1 MYLCLIIIDTIIGN
15 ERGQEMKKKVL
26 SRLVVFLLMVVMTGL
41 LPITAFAENGNSESM
56 LTQATPGCSY
66 QTHVQN
72 VGWQGFKSNGDMSG
86 TFGRSL
92 RLEGIEIKLDN
103 QVYDL
108 GVSYQTHIQNIGWE
122 ADTNRGWKNNGTMS
136 GTEGLSYRLEAIQ
149 IKLTGA
155 DADKFDIYYQVHAE
169 NFGWLGWAKNGESS
183 GTAGY
188 GYRLE
193 GIRIQVVPAGQ
204 GAPTVTTAL
213 PFYDKNAPVE
223 PETPT
228 ADLKD
233 YYKLLGEV
241 DSLDG
246 TLYTEESFN
255 ALQEAIINN
264 KVTASNSQ
272 KEIDEAIL
280 AIKNKLSELVYIDE
294 EPPNEDI
301 KFTEIQGGIIK
312 ENLVL
317 TKDKSPYKIL
327 SDIQLSDNA
336 TLIVKEGVTIDGN
349 NKNIEAFN
357 AKIQIIGTKDDNIII
372 NNMNIIPKYTDN
384 NNPPEVDIEYANFTG
399 GTPCG
404 DRAKL
409 TLKNS
414 VLKNTKVIDVSWAEG
429 ETIIERN
436 ILINCEPIILA
447 PYEGHSKAYIGNNVF
462 EGGSVNINVD
472 NFPTG
477 ETTIQYNSFNPNQY
491 AIYITNGSSDAK
503 INANDNYWGT
513 VNTIEIDEMI
523 FDRNDNLNSG
533 VFVECDRILRESHI
547 DTPNYN

>member
-1 MYLCLIIIDTIIGN
+1 
-15 ERGQEMKKKVL
+15 MKKKVL
-26 SRLVVFLLMVVMTGL
+26 SRLVVFLLMVVLTGL
-41 LPITAFAENGNSESM
+41 LPITVFAENGNNESV
-56 LTQATPGCSY
+56 LTQATLGCSY

-72 VGWQGFKSNGDMSG
+72 EGWQVRKNNGEMSG
-86 TFGRSL
+86 TSGKGL
-92 RLEGIEIKLDN
+92 RLEGIIIDFDKEG
-103 QVYDL
+103 YDL
-108 GVSYQTHIQNIGWE
+108 SLFYQTHIQNIGWE
-122 ADTNRGWKNNGTMS
+122 ANTESGWRGAGGIS
-136 GTEGLSYRLEAIQ
+136 GTTGMGYRLEGIQ
-149 IKLTGA
+149 IKLTGL
-155 DADKFDIYYQVHAE
+155 DSDKFDIYYQVHAE

-193 GIRIQVVPAGQ
+193 GIRIKVVPAGQ

-213 PFYDKNAPVE
+213 PFYDKNAPVD
-223 PETPT
+223 PETP
-228 ADLKD
+228 AGDLKD
-233 YYKLLGEV
+233 YYKLLDEV
-241 DSLDG
+241 DLLDG
-246 TLYTEESFN
+246 TLYTEESFT

-272 KEIDEAIL
+272 KEIVEAIL
-280 AIKNKLSELVYIDE
+280 AIKNKLSKLVYIDE

-301 KFTEIQGGIIK
+301 KYTEIQGGIIK

-357 AKIQIIGTKDDNIII
+357 AKIQIKGTKDENISI
-372 NNMNIIPKYTDN
+372 NNLNIIPKYTDN
-384 NNPPEVDIEYANFTG
+384 NNPPEVDIEYTNFTG

-436 ILINCEPIILA
+436 IIINGEPIILA
-447 PYEGHSKAYIGNNVF
+447 PYEGHSKAYIGNNIF
-462 EGGSVNINVD
+462 EGGSVNIKVD

-491 AIYITNGSSDAK
+491 AIYVTNGSSDAK

-513 VNTIEIDEMI
+513 VNTMKIQEMI

-533 VFVECDRILRESHI
+533 VFVGCDRILKESHI
-547 DTPNYN
+547 DTPKYN

>member
-1 MYLCLIIIDTIIGN
+1 
-15 ERGQEMKKKVL
+15 MKKKVL
-26 SRLVVFLLMVVMTGL
+26 SKLVVFLLMVVMTGII
-41 LPITAFAENGNSESM
+41 PITALAENGNKDSV
-56 LTQATPGCSY
+56 LTQATPGCCY

-86 TFGRSL
+86 TSGRSL

-103 QVYDL
+103 QGYDL

-122 ADTNRGWKNNGTMS
+122 ANTNRGWKSNGTMS

-149 IKLTGA
+149 IKLTGT
-155 DADKFDIYYQVHAE
+155 DASKFDVYYQVHAE

-204 GAPTVTTAL
+204 GAPTATTAL

-228 ADLKD
+228 GDLTD

-241 DSLDG
+241 DLLDG
-246 TLYTEESFN
+246 TLYTEESFT
-255 ALQEAIINN
+255 ALQKAIINN
-264 KVTASNSQ
+264 KVTSSNSQ

-294 EPPNEDI
+294 EPPSEDI

-357 AKIQIIGTKDDNIII
+357 AKIQIKGTKDENIII
-372 NNMNIIPKYTDN
+372 NNLSIIPKYTDN
-384 NNPPEVDIEYANFTG
+384 NNPPEVDIEYTNLTG

-436 ILINCEPIILA
+436 IIINGEPIILA
-447 PYEGHSKAYIGNNVF
+447 PYEGHSKAYIGNNIF
-462 EGGSVNINVD
+462 EGGSVNIKVD

-477 ETTIQYNSFNPNQY
+477 ETKIQYNSFNPNRY
-491 AIYITNGSSDAK
+491 AIYVTNGSSDAK

-513 VNTIEIDEMI
+513 VNTMKIEEMI

-533 VFVECDRILRESHI
+533 VFVECDRILKESHI
-547 DTPNYN
+547 DTPIYN